1 MPQPCEK
8 GRGATPAPL
17 GHRALAAFWPR
28 SIPGCRR
35 SHHAPTM
42 PAAPALRRRHGRL
55 VDSPLL
61 SDLNLPRA
69 SQPEQRVQ
77 GLLDPHCF
85 MPQDQALTW
94 TRHHSCQ
101 VSGVKC
107 KVNRAHTKVLSNPSC
122 IHAKNQ

>member
-1 MPQPCEK
+1 M
-8 GRGATPAPL
+8 
-17 GHRALAAFWPR
+17 H
-28 SIPGCRR
+28 
-35 SHHAPTM
+35 PTM

-61 SDLNLPRA
+61 PDLNLPRA
-69 SQPEQRVQ
+69 SQPEQSSRVC
-77 GLLDPHCF
+77 LTPTALW
-85 MPQDQALTW
+85 PQDQALTW